1 MAIAFLANLMLLEGT
16 RYRLLLAAQVLFYAL
31 ALAGSRG
38 VFTGTLRRTASM
50 AYYFVTMNWA
60 IVVGFWRFIR
70 HRQEAAWERTA
81 RV

>member
-1 MAIAFLANLMLLEGT
+1 MLLDRT
-16 RYRLLLAAQVLFYAL
+16 RYRLLLAGQVLFYAL

-38 VFTGTLRRTASM
+38 VFTGTLRRAASM

-70 HRQEAAWERTA
+70 RQQQPAWERTA